1 MCNQKFYQS
10 GSFFPKSGHFFWFSK
25 RAGEASPLPFSF
37 TPRVWLNMYQYPW
50 ISPNIL
56 ENAWINCWLCQGS
69 EYARSSDMFDK
80 LLKVAWV
87 LNKPKGCAE
96 FQICLIMAPYT
107 SIMPEYALM
116 FLNMFE
122 HDWILLT
129 APEYAW
135 KNCPDYVRVL
145 NMPQCSYNNIII
157 ANVILESLPAP
168 IIHPGTLLPFYH
180 FNTS

>member
-37 TPRVWLNMYQYPW
+37 TPRVWPNMYQYPW

-80 LLKVAWV
+80 LLKIAWV

-96 FQICLIMAPYT
+96 FQICLIIAPYT

-116 FLNMFE
+116 FLNM
-122 HDWILLT
+122 LNMT
-129 APEYAW
+129 EY
-135 KNCPDYVRVL
+135 CGQPL
-145 NMPQCSYNNIII
+145 NMPEKTVLTMSEFSTCHDAVII
-157 ANVILESLPAP
+157 
-168 IIHPGTLLPFYH
+168 TLLLQMLY
-180 FNTS
+180 